1 MNMEAA
7 VRQPVLQ
14 GTISEEK
21 WESLHTIEELDLA
34 LKNVIHK
41 HFHG

>member
-1 MNMEAA
+1 MEAA
-7 VRQPVLQ
+7 LRRPVLQ

-21 WESLHTIEELDLA
+21 WESLHTIEELDSA

-41 HFHG
+41 HFQGY